1 MCQML
6 FQALRTAVN
15 KADESL
21 APVDLPYPGGGGAG
35 RNKHMKQISKS
46 DADQQ
51 SFLLL
56 LICLLM
62 AVLDLRCCAQAF
74 SSCGKLRL
82 LLVVVHGLLTVVASL
97 VAEYRLQGT
106 WDSVVAAYG
115 LSNCSSWAL
124 ELRLRNY
131 DARAQFLCG
140 MWDLPGPRTEP
151 VSPALASGFLT
162 TRAPGKSLSIVL
174 DTAEEKQSRAREK
187 WRYREG
193 TLRVSLSKR

>member
-106 WDSVVAAYG
+106 WDSV
-115 LSNCSSWAL
+115 
-124 ELRLRNY
+124 
-131 DARAQFLCG
+131 
-140 MWDLPGPRTEP
+140 WDLPGPRTEP